1 MVFFTLTN
9 LSIVSLLILV
19 RKYLRDN
26 ERNYLARKVINIPV
40 HSNGFKMSYAFV
52 SYLWVEYSYLKFALQ
67 AFEYSLEIMKVRVS
81 KQDPKV

>member
-40 HSNGFKMSYAFV
+40 HSNGFKMVLCIRFV
-52 SYLWVEYSYLKFALQ
+52 SLGRIFIS
-67 AFEYSLEIMKVRVS
+67 
-81 KQDPKV
+81 

>member
-1 MVFFTLTN
+1 M
-9 LSIVSLLILV
+9 
-19 RKYLRDN
+19 
-26 ERNYLARKVINIPV
+26 ARKVINIPV